1 MSDKTGNK
9 NDKTDNKA
17 VDKSK
22 IQKKSLIGGLRE
34 FLTDSTLAEWTLG
47 WVAGEVVSRFLMSLV
62 HDLIFPIL
70 SALLLDGFSL
80 DDALSELNG
89 VTIHWGSM
97 LSTAIDMI
105 IVLFVVFLIC
115 EYIYHVRLKHNLEQA
130 EYDEQ
135 LFEQSLNN
143 TALLTEIR
151 DLLAQNATEQNTV
164 AQNATAQNVSR
175 KSEPNISS

>member
-1 MSDKTGNK
+1 M
-9 NDKTDNKA
+9 TDNKDKKEV
-17 VDKSK
+17 VDARK
-22 IQKKSLIGGLRE
+22 QRVSLIAGLRE

-62 HDLIFPIL
+62 HDLIFPL
-70 SALLLDGFSL
+70 FSAVFFDGFSL
-80 DDALSELNG
+80 EDASSELNG

-97 LSTAIDMI
+97 LTSAIDMI
-105 IVLFVVFLIC
+105 IVLFVVFLVC

-135 LFEQSLNN
+135 LFEQSQSN

-151 DLLAQNATEQNTV
+151 DLLAQKESAPRNVATLKNE
-164 AQNATAQNVSR
+164 
-175 KSEPNISS
+175 

>member
-1 MSDKTGNK
+1 M
-9 NDKTDNKA
+9 TDNKDKKEV
-17 VDKSK
+17 VDARK
-22 IQKKSLIGGLRE
+22 QRVSLIAGLRE

-70 SALLLDGFSL
+70 SAVFLDGFSL
-80 DDALSELNG
+80 EDASLELNG

-97 LSTAIDMI
+97 LSTAIDMV

-135 LFEQSLNN
+135 LFEQSQNN
-143 TALLTEIR
+143 TALLAEIR
-151 DLLAQNATEQNTV
+151 DLLAQRAVDAEKLDV
-164 AQNATAQNVSR
+164 AQREGKLNKV
-175 KSEPNISS
+175 